1 MMTNI
6 FYDDYFFVSSNVRYD
21 DITIMVD
28 NITKIEGI
36 GKSDILMSSC
46 NFYWCHSPSKVY
58 FLLV

>member
-6 FYDDYFFVSSNVRYD
+6 FYDDYFFVSSSIRYD

-46 NFYWCHSPSKVY
+46 NFY
-58 FLLV
+58 